1 MSREIEP
8 GSQVYHGIWAVLA
21 GFFKVPRRPPTLV
34 ALEGEGIESFRPSPG
49 FLHYIRFQFWLV
61 MLLIGAGALVLWIAA
76 LVNEPLVGILLAPL
90 FFVAFVTAG
99 VLGHV
104 ALRLRYDT
112 TWYVMS
118 ERSVRM
124 RRGIWIIRE
133 ATITFENVQNVE
145 LKQGPLQR
153 HFGVANLMVQT
164 AGGGGA
170 KLQQGQ
176 SNPHEGLIEGIGDAK
191 RVRDVIMT
199 RVRRS
204 RRAGLG
210 DERPE
215 ERFADTRGAGW
226 TPAHVEALQ
235 AIRDEIAGLRR
246 QRGLGAPPPP

>member
-1 MSREIEP
+1 MPREIEP
-8 GSQVYHGIWAVLA
+8 STQVYRGIWAVLA
-21 GFFKVPRRPPTLV
+21 GFFKVPRRPPTLL
-34 ALEGEGIESFRPSPG
+34 ALEGESIASFRPSPG
-49 FLHYIRFQFWLV
+49 FLHYIRFQFWLA
-61 MLLIGAGALVLWIAA
+61 MLLIGTGAFVLWVAA
-76 LVNEPLVGILLAPL
+76 LVNAPLAGILLTPL
-90 FFVAFVTAG
+90 FVVALGTAG

-118 ERSVRM
+118 GRSVRM

-153 HFGVANLMVQT
+153 YFGVANLMVQT

-170 KLQQGQ
+170 KTQQGQ
-176 SNPHEGLIEGIGDAK
+176 TNPHEGLIEGIGDAQ
-191 RVRDVIMT
+191 RIRDVIMT

-210 DERPE
+210 DERPDE
-215 ERFADTRGAGW
+215 PYAKGRGAGW
-226 TPAHVEALQ
+226 TPAHVEVLR
-235 AIRDEIAGLRR
+235 AIRDEIGGLRR
-246 QRGLGAPPPP
+246 QGGLGAAPPP